1 MNSIEELAGLQMK
14 VDAAAQ
20 AIAESSPVLLTEDEF
35 RALYARVG
43 EPLRAYVARTLGNP
57 AHADD
62 IVQETFLRL
71 LIKPVPT
78 READELRAYAFR
90 IASNL
95 VVDHWR
101 AHKREAPVDVPERSA
116 QAGNYAL
123 RLDVGRIFARLKPRE
138 RQLVWLAHVN
148 GADHREIAATLG
160 LRAGSIRVLLSRA
173 RKRLA
178 QMLREHGHG
187 PEERC

>member
-1 MNSIEELAGLQMK
+1 M
-14 VDAAAQ
+14 
-20 AIAESSPVLLTEDEF
+20 LLTEDEF
-35 RALYARVG
+35 PARSTRVWEAAACVRRANAQATRRMPTTVRRRSCGCSSSRCRHVRPTAAR
-43 EPLRAYVARTLGNP
+43 
-57 AHADD
+57 
-62 IVQETFLRL
+62 
-71 LIKPVPT
+71 
-78 READELRAYAFR
+78 AFR

-138 RQLVWLAHVN
+138 RQLVWSRTSTVRTT
-148 GADHREIAATLG
+148 REIAATLG

-173 RKRLA
+173 RKRVGA
-178 QMLREHGHG
+178 DAARTWS
-187 PEERC
+187 RT